1 MSPAPAPT
9 ATPVPP
15 PTQHQLALMIWI
27 AVFPTLTVLNLVL
40 AAPLSGLPIVVR
52 TLVLVTIAVPLVIYL
67 EMPLLHRVRRRIHG
81 LVTARRRR

>member
-1 MSPAPAPT
+1 MSAAPAPT

>member
-1 MSPAPAPT
+1 MSTAPAPT

-52 TLVLVTIAVPLVIYL
+52 TLVLVTIVIYL